1 LGSCIA
7 CYDNG
12 YDTEKALEY
21 AAAASS
27 IQITRIGA
35 AKAIPTF
42 EEVQDLINERKE

>member
-1 LGSCIA
+1 MA

-12 YDTEKALEY
+12 YEIKKALEY
-21 AAAASS
+21 AAASSS

-42 EEVQDLINERKE
+42 DEVEEFLSEQKK